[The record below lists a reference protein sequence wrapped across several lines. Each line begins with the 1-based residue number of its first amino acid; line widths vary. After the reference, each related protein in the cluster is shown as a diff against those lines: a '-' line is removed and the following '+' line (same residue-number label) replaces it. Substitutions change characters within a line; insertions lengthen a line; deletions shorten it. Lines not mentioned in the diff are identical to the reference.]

1 MEAVVD
7 IAGSLTAKL
16 PAIFPHPAERQRR
29 LPAGAT
35 PARRTARLSR
45 CQGEQIRR
53 RSLLA

>member
-7 IAGSLTAKL
+7 IVGSLTAKL
-16 PAIFPHPAERQRR
+16 PAIFPHLAEWQRR
-29 LPAGAT
+29 LPAG
-35 PARRTARLSR
+35 RRQPGAPVWLSR